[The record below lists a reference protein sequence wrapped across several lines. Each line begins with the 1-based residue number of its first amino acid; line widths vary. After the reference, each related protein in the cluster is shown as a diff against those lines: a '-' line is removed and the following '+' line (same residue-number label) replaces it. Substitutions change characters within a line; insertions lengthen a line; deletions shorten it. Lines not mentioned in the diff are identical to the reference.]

1 MKALAKRMCSELTPK
16 ERKSLRNPM
25 DVREIQRILD
35 HRDVK
40 PRPRD
45 DRVKRFFQTLF
56 KKGDAF
62 CFWSPHRQRPVA
74 AVYLGITRLNQVIY
88 REVIA
93 IKYGPDHVVAI
104 RDWRYAKE
112 ELQKFYQRSLLH
124 VRRIQFGEMFEPL
137 RPVPDMSK
145 VFLSREDDT

>member
-1 MKALAKRMCSELTPK
+1 
-16 ERKSLRNPM
+16 
-25 DVREIQRILD
+25 
-35 HRDVK
+35 
-40 PRPRD
+40 
-45 DRVKRFFQTLF
+45 
-56 KKGDAF
+56 
-62 CFWSPHRQRPVA
+62 
-74 AVYLGITRLNQVIY
+74 VYLGITRLNQVIY